1 MEKESYS
8 IDDILS
14 EVKERKRREAQNE
27 PEFEIKNKS
36 KDSSNK
42 NKEKSKS
49 EKPAVQENAEK
60 KKEAAVENK
69 DSSSENINKNE
80 KKQKADTKKDKNNS
94 AEKAAEEKKA
104 ASDKRK
110 SEENKKTGQKQESK
124 AETELNA
131 EEADN
136 SNKAEKNLQPDENGF
151 VDLLAMASGEE
162 TVQNQSELTAEDTKE
177 KKQGFFKTK
186 NGRIVKVII
195 IILVFVIAVGGVF
208 AGIYIK
214 NALNTIT
221 DDENNNVQTDSS
233 ENWNMNENIENF
245 PEIKEKEAAQLSSL
259 QDMIK
264 NWYYNGAPC
273 SSSHVLNVLLI
284 GEDTRGDEILEDDTR
299 ADSAIIVSVNT
310 DTNTITLTS
319 VLRDAYA
326 YWENVPGDAETGE
339 FGKINAAMANGGIN
353 GYINCLEKL
362 YKIDIDNYVIVN
374 FDSFE
379 KIIDEVGG
387 VELELTSAEIREINN
402 NQETYGYVTIEKT
415 FEGTSGVVE
424 LTGEQALAYCR
435 IRHID
440 GDHVRADRQK
450 KCLFEIFNKVQDI
463 SSVKQLK
470 IVNTLI
476 PYVKTGF
483 NSNEVVSI
491 AKYALS
497 QGWLDFDVNM
507 ISVPDARRNE
517 GSGGEFY
524 GAWHWKADYP
534 QDSNFLQ
541 TMLYGK
547 SSVIL
552 AQSRVDI
559 LKCNLYGFYEENLT
573 PCRAVINNLS
583 YGEATTYEVTTEEE
597 STTSNKKIPEHSPVN
612 CSGVFL
618 FYVNSCLFKLR
629 LFPLYCVSSKQIT
642 HLKKLLRNL

>member
-1 MEKESYS
+1 MEKESYN

-14 EVKERKRREAQNE
+14 EVKERKRREMENA
-27 PEFEIKNKS
+27 PDFELKS
-36 KDSSNK
+36 KGKQDSSNNK
-42 NKEKSKS
+42 IKEKKT
-49 EKPAVQENAEK
+49 EKPAVQEKKDNIKKDTAVKKTDSSTGNIKNTDKKTVTKEEPVKEK
-60 KKEAAVENK
+60 TKKPAQDIQKKSEEVKAKTPSDDKTKKEKNAAPKQN
-69 DSSSENINKNE
+69 
-80 KKQKADTKKDKNNS
+80 KKQKAE
-94 AEKAAEEKKA
+94 EKPKAEEK
-104 ASDKRK
+104 
-110 SEENKKTGQKQESK
+110 SETAEANNKKP
-124 AETELNA
+124 
-131 EEADN
+131 
-136 SNKAEKNLQPDENGF
+136 EKKVQPDKDGY
-151 VDLLAMASGEE
+151 VDLLAMASLDENDISGYE
-162 TVQNQSELTAEDTKE
+162 QSDLTSESEKE
-177 KKQGFFKTK
+177 KKTGFFKTK
-186 NGRIVKVII
+186 KGRIVKAII
-195 IILVFVIAVGGVF
+195 IILVLVIVIGGVF
-208 AGIYIK
+208 AGLYIK

-221 DDENNNVQTDSS
+221 DDNENNNVQT
-233 ENWNMNENIENF
+233 ETNNWSMGEDIENF
-245 PEIKEKEAAQLSSL
+245 PEIKETEATQLSSL

-264 NWYYNGAPC
+264 TWYYNGAPC
-273 SSSHVLNVLLI
+273 SSNHVLNVLLI
-284 GEDTRGDEILEDDTR
+284 GEDTRGDEILEEDTR

-310 DTNTITLTS
+310 DTKAITLTS

-326 YWENVPGDAETGE
+326 YWENVPGDADTGE

-402 NQETYGYVTIEKT
+402 HQETYGYVTIEKT
-415 FEGTSGVVE
+415 FEGTSGVVQ

-450 KCLFEIFNKVQDI
+450 KCLFEIFNRVQDI
-463 SSVKQLK
+463 SSVRQLK

-483 NSNEVVSI
+483 KSNEIVSI

-497 QGWLDFDVNM
+497 QGWLGFDVNM

-534 QDSNFLQ
+534 QNANFLQ

-547 SSVIL
+547 SSVTL
-552 AQSRVDI
+552 AQQRVDI
-559 LKCNLYGFYEENLT
+559 LRCNLYGFYEESLI
-573 PCRAVINNLS
+573 PCYAIINNLS
-583 YGEATTYEVTTEEE
+583 YGEATTYELTTEEE
-597 STTSNKKIPEHSPVN
+597 STTSN
-612 CSGVFL
+612 
-618 FYVNSCLFKLR
+618 
-629 LFPLYCVSSKQIT
+629 
-642 HLKKLLRNL
+642 